1 MARVTV
7 EDCIK
12 QIPNR
17 FELVVLASQRA
28 RDISSGV
35 PLTLTPDNDK
45 NPVIS
50 LREIA
55 AGNLDI
61 DSLRDAKVS
70 DLQKNNKIDED
81 IDENLHA
88 ESQEIMLDADISD
101 SIDSFSIEEEKDYD
115 FDEDSDLDSNIDFG
129 DNISEED

>member
-1 MARVTV
+1 M
-7 EDCIK
+7 
-12 QIPNR
+12 N
-17 FELVVLASQRA
+17 
-28 RDISSGV
+28 
-35 PLTLTPDNDK
+35 N
-45 NPVIS
+45 
-50 LREIA
+50 
-55 AGNLDI
+55 
-61 DSLRDAKVS
+61 